1 MAVLEHEGTYS
12 IMYGRFG
19 FPVGTAHR
27 PGYMARP
34 DKVGRF
40 PVVVV
45 VPGIDGLTSH
55 EKDLCRRFARNG
67 IAAVSLD
74 FFRHPTGDSLRDY
87 HALSDKRA
95 ITDLDE
101 MHEFLASEDVT
112 WAHPD
117 AVGMLGVDV
126 GGRFAMAMAANRSW
140 VSALAVCYSPLT
152 GDEQREIQVA
162 DLLDHLPVP
171 VMGIYGAEDDLI
183 DTASIDEAQRRN
195 EAGHWLLYEG
205 ARHDF
210 MNLSSDNYDNDSA
223 ADAES
228 RLIQFFTQT
237 LPAAETED
245 LG

>member
-27 PGYMARP
+27 PGYLARP

-45 VPGIDGLTSH
+45 VPGIAGLTSH
-55 EKDLCRRFARNG
+55 EKDMCRRFARHG
-67 IAAVSLD
+67 IAALSLD
-74 FFRHPTGDSLRDY
+74 MYRQPSGDPFEDY
-87 HALSDKRA
+87 HSLSDRRA
-95 ITDLDE
+95 VTDLDE
-101 MHEFLASEDVT
+101 VREFLLSEDVE
-112 WAHPD
+112 WAHHGG
-117 AVGMLGVDV
+117 VGMLGVDT
-126 GGRFAMAMAANRSW
+126 GGRFAMAMAANRDW
-140 VSALAVCYSPLT
+140 VKSLAVCYTPLT
-152 GDEQREIQVA
+152 GDEDREIQVA
-162 DLLDHLPVP
+162 DLLNHLPVP

-183 DTASIDEAQRRN
+183 DTATVDEAQRRN
-195 EAGHWLLYEG
+195 SAGHWLLYEG
-205 ARHDF
+205 AGHDF
-210 MNLSSDNYDNDSA
+210 MNLSSENYDVDSA

-237 LPAAETED
+237 LPAAETVD